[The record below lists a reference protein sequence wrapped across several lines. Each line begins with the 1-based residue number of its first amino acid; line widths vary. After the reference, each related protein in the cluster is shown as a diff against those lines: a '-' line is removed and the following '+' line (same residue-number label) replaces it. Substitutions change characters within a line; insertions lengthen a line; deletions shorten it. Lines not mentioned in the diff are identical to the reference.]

1 MNAMRTAITILVGFI
16 AWGACLGVARA
27 LGGGSI
33 PALIR
38 ATRTFVIFWFMVAVT
53 NMWVGVT
60 QAGYAASEELPIFLL
75 IFGIPALVA
84 LAVLWQLRRRIRR
97 VP

>member
-1 MNAMRTAITILVGFI
+1 MRTGFI
-16 AWGACLGVARA
+16 ILIGFVLWGACLGVAKL
-27 LGGGSI
+27 LGGGSV

-38 ATRTFVIFWFMVAVT
+38 ATRTFVVAWFMVAVM

-75 IFGIPALVA
+75 IFGAPGLVA
-84 LAVLWQLRRRIRR
+84 LVVIWRLRQRL
-97 VP
+97 

>member
-1 MNAMRTAITILVGFI
+1 MRTAIIIVVGFI
-16 AWGACLGVARA
+16 AWGACLGVARV
-27 LGGGSI
+27 LGGGSV

-75 IFGIPALVA
+75 IFGVPALVA
-84 LAVLWQLRRRIRR
+84 LAVLWQLRRRLRR

>member
-1 MNAMRTAITILVGFI
+1 MRTAIIILVGFI
-16 AWGACLGVARA
+16 AWGACLGVARV
-27 LGGGSI
+27 LGGGSV

-75 IFGIPALVA
+75 IFGVPATRRARGVVA
-84 LAVLWQLRRRIRR
+84 IETANSTSAMNI
-97 VP
+97 